1 MIELFTRRLDTLI
14 LPLDAEFTRISI
26 DESIVS
32 LSAILLNDV
41 YYDLLKNGKK
51 VLDGF
56 SVIDFEA
63 LILFKLK
70 AYLDLKE
77 RKKERK
83 ANHQPVDSKNIR
95 KHKNDIFRLLQYV
108 SPVQTF
114 KIVDEIKVDVQSF
127 IAQIYEDKPDLKN
140 LGIVKSDFESLL
152 DVLRRLYLSTSEG

>member
-77 RKKERK
+77 RKKEKRIINRLTQK
-83 ANHQPVDSKNIR
+83 IFVNI
-95 KHKNDIFRLLQYV
+95 KMIFLDCCSMLVQCRHSRLLM
-108 SPVQTF
+108 
-114 KIVDEIKVDVQSF
+114 
-127 IAQIYEDKPDLKN
+127 
-140 LGIVKSDFESLL
+140 KS
-152 DVLRRLYLSTSEG
+152 R